1 MTGSAN
7 PSTLRLAR
15 TVERFIVSLLAM
27 TAFGVVAQ
35 ADEFRGPNPPRGQGE
50 HCVAD
55 PDFMRRNHMD
65 MMIDHRREAV
75 HDGVRE
81 KKFSLAGCV
90 SCHAVK
96 GADGQPVAYADQ
108 KHFCRSCHA
117 YAAVRI
123 DCFEC
128 HKSTPDAPQKFFG
141 RNADD
146 AEKLAAHL
154 REVKP

>member
-1 MTGSAN
+1 MK
-7 PSTLRLAR
+7 RL
-15 TVERFIVSLLAM
+15 LLALLLLAAP
-27 TAFGVVAQ
+27 AFAHD
-35 ADEFRGPNPPRGQGE
+35 ATPHPPRGKGE

-55 PDFMRRNHMD
+55 TDFMRRNHML
-65 MMIDHRREAV
+65 MMMDHRREV
-75 HDGVRE
+75 LHDGVRE

-96 GADGQPVAYADQ
+96 GSDGAPVSYADD

-117 YAAVRI
+117 YAAVSI

-128 HKSTPDAPQKFFG
+128 HKSTPDAPQKSAVLG
-141 RNADD
+141 EAR
-146 AEKLAAHL
+146 ELAVYL